1 MHKDATRR
9 GLFHSPLWFSGWGF
23 PKMEVDC
30 WRFALLRA
38 AQSHEECRR
47 VLGSSQLGSDIAVSD
62 EPIQRQDVRQARL
75 TLIVARHS
83 SDAYLSIISTG
94 L

>member
-1 MHKDATRR
+1 MQ
-9 GLFHSPLWFSGWGF
+9 
-23 PKMEVDC
+23 E
-30 WRFALLRA
+30 
-38 AQSHEECRR
+38 
-47 VLGSSQLGSDIAVSD
+47 VLGSSQLGNDIAVSN